1 MRVNAINIAVER
13 RNGRRPYQRQC
24 RTWRRVAAFLG
35 VYSAAYWCL
44 VAQGIIKPSRR
55 AKNALRRRLGL
66 APRGVTR
73 IVDMRTED
81 LAWYLRN
88 RR

>member
-1 MRVNAINIAVER
+1 
-13 RNGRRPYQRQC
+13 
-24 RTWRRVAAFLG
+24 
-35 VYSAAYWCL
+35 L